1 MRHSALPVPRIA
13 LTGGVAS
20 GKSTVARLF
29 QALGA
34 KLIDTDQ
41 IAREVVAPGTPALAQ
56 LAHRFGPGILQ
67 ADGTLDRS
75 RLRDIVFADP
85 AARADLEA
93 ITHPAIR
100 ERVTALCASVGG
112 PYQIVAVPLLVE
124 TNTQRNYDRVL
135 VVDCDPALQ
144 VARLMQREG
153 MRREEAQRILAAQ
166 APRAARLA
174 VADDVLSNDT
184 DIAALAPKV
193 ESLHQRYLQLGRS
206 LSAPA
211 DSPR

>member
-1 MRHSALPVPRIA
+1 MRRSALPVPRIA

-174 VADDVLSNDT
+174 VADDVLPNDT

>member
-174 VADDVLSNDT
+174 VADDVLPNDT

>member
-100 ERVTALCASVGG
+100 ERVAALCASVGG

-144 VARLMQREG
+144 LARLMQREG

-174 VADDVLSNDT
+174 VADDVLPNDT
-184 DIAALAPKV
+184 DIAALAPQV

>member
-174 VADDVLSNDT
+174 VADDVLPNDT
-184 DIAALAPKV
+184 DIAALAPQV